1 MSRTLELDPAALQAM
16 LDARVPVEEVARA
29 GGPDAPPWLTAAAGV
44 ARAPAFRLWTEGEAP
59 AATVYG
65 GETCLLVVEP
75 GTVVGLATEE
85 VPVALWGILG
95 LGPRPAPAD
104 GGAVRLAPGP
114 MAVLIGN
121 RQAHGHGLAP
131 EAAAALQ
138 LRLDA
143 GVRHWSLSLGQPLPD
158 GRQRRRNL
166 EILDGEAGIWR
177 IRQVTEELVEL
188 AHHRDHP
195 PARPRDLR
203 QARSRRHKART
214 QSQAVTTQFASAAT
228 GGRWSRI
235 SIFTGRPPP
244 RPLRGRHPVRRRH
257 PSRACPS

>member
-1 MSRTLELDPAALQAM
+1 MSRTWELDPAALRAI
-16 LDARVPVEEVARA
+16 LDARVPAEEAARA
-29 GGPDAPPWLTAAAGV
+29 AGPDAPPWLTTALGV

-59 AATVYG
+59 TATAYG

-75 GTVVGLATEE
+75 GTVVGLASEE
-85 VPVALWGILG
+85 VPVALWGVLG

-104 GGAVRLAPGP
+104 GVAVRLAPGP

-143 GVRHWSLSLGQPLPD
+143 GVRHWSVCLGQPLPD
-158 GRQRRRNL
+158 GRRRRRNL

-177 IRQVTEELVEL
+177 IRQLGEELVEL
-188 AHHRDHP
+188 AP
-195 PARPRDLR
+195 TATTTLLRDLVTFVNLAVPS
-203 QARSRRHKART
+203 AR
-214 QSQAVTTQFASAAT
+214 
-228 GGRWSRI
+228 
-235 SIFTGRPPP
+235 
-244 RPLRGRHPVRRRH
+244 L
-257 PSRACPS
+257 